1 MFIGHFGV
9 GLAAKKVAPEINLG
23 VLFLFCQ
30 LLDLIWPVL
39 VLMNIEKVS
48 VDHAATVV
56 TPLNFSHY
64 PFSHSLTASLS
75 YSLIAGLITWRI
87 FRSVRVGFV
96 TFSVVFSHWILDFMT
111 HRPDLPLFFGDE
123 KVGLGLWNSLWGT
136 FFVEVAI
143 FILGIVIYRKSSPLQ
158 NRKRKIIFWSMISFL
173 SIIYLG
179 NIFGPKPPID
189 TPAAAIAGPALAMWL
204 IVFWGYCADRKVEKI

>member
-9 GLAAKKVAPEINLG
+9 GLAAKKVAPEVNLG

-30 LLDLIWPVL
+30 LLDLIWPAL
-39 VLMNIEKVS
+39 VLINIEHVS
-48 VDHAATVV
+48 VDNAATVV

-64 PFSHSLTASLS
+64 PFSHSLEATLS
-75 YSLIAGLITWRI
+75 YSLIAALFTWRA
-87 FRSVRVGFV
+87 FRFVRIGVA
-96 TFSVVFSHWILDFMT
+96 TFAVVLSHWILDFLT

-123 KVGLGLWNSLWGT
+123 KFGLGLWNSLWGT
-136 FFVEVAI
+136 FFVEVGI
-143 FILGIVIYRKSSPLQ
+143 FIFGIVIYLKSSPLQ

-179 NIFGPKPPID
+179 NIFGPKPSVD

-204 IVFWGYCADRKVEKI
+204 IVFWGYYADRKVGKI

>member
-9 GLAAKKVAPEINLG
+9 GLAAKKVAPEVNLG

-39 VLMNIEKVS
+39 VLLNVENVS
-48 VDHAATVV
+48 VDHSATVV

-64 PFSHSLTASLS
+64 PFSHSLTATLS

-87 FRSVRVGFV
+87 FKSVRVGFV
-96 TFSVVFSHWILDFMT
+96 TFSVVLSHWILDFIT
-111 HRPDLPLFFGDE
+111 HRPDLPLFWGDE
-123 KVGLGLWNSLWGT
+123 KFGLGLWNSLWGT
-136 FFVEVAI
+136 FFVEVAV
-143 FILGIVIYRKSSPLQ
+143 FILGTALYLKFSPALD
-158 NRKRKIIFWSMISFL
+158 RKRKITFWSLILFL
-173 SIIYLG
+173 SVIYLG
-179 NIFGPKPPID
+179 NIFGPKPPLE

-204 IVFWGYCADRKVEKI
+204 IVIWGYYADRVARKI

>member
-1 MFIGHFGV
+1 MFVGHFGV
-9 GLAAKKVAPEINLG
+9 GLAAKKVAPEVNLG

-30 LLDLIWPVL
+30 LLDLIWPAL
-39 VLMNIEKVS
+39 VLINVEHVS
-48 VDHAATVV
+48 VDNAATVV

-64 PFSHSLTASLS
+64 PFSHSLVATLS
-75 YSLIAGLITWRI
+75 YSLIAALFTWRV
-87 FRSVRVGFV
+87 FRFVRIGVA
-96 TFSVVFSHWILDFMT
+96 TFAVVLSHWILDFMT

-123 KVGLGLWNSLWGT
+123 KFGLGLWNSLWGT
-136 FFVEVAI
+136 FFVEVGI
-143 FILGIVIYRKSSPLQ
+143 FIIGIVIYLKSSPLQ

-179 NIFGPKPPID
+179 NIFGPKPPVD

-204 IVFWGYCADRKVEKI
+204 IVFWGYYADRKVGKI